1 MPARPFFGSRPCGGG
16 GGMSGEHPSGPA
28 RRGFLGCLAVAA
40 TGGAVIAHAAS
51 GPSPDAAL
59 IALCSRFDELER
71 MSQQFLNSGDNDHL
85 TDAQAA
91 TVTTP
96 WHDEQAELLPRILAL
111 PAATM
116 AGFVARAK
124 MAVLW
129 APDLLENPYEGW
141 HMEMAGALMRDLLA
155 TQGRAPA

>member
-1 MPARPFFGSRPCGGG
+1 MPKVTAQNDTRADAVPSATAPPSRRALFGAG
-16 GGMSGEHPSGPA
+16 A
-28 RRGFLGCLAVAA
+28 TLLA
-40 TGGAVIAHAAS
+40 GGAVLPATARAAA
-51 GPSPDAAL
+51 PQDADAAL

-71 MSQQFLNSGDNDHL
+71 MSQQFQNSGDNDHL
-85 TDAQAA
+85 TDARSGA
-91 TVTTP
+91 VMTP
-96 WHDEQAELLPRILAL
+96 WYDEQGELPPRILAL

-141 HMEMAGALMRDLLA
+141 HMEMAGAVPRDLLA
-155 TQGRAPA
+155 TDGRISA